1 MSTPLSTFWFE
12 NGSLIPN
19 YFIYSQFLD
28 HCSEIIALTTSSCV
42 FSGEEGNSTYLPH
55 TLLYT
60 GIFPDYRYHSSSD
73 YKVLE

>member
-28 HCSEIIALTTSSCV
+28 HCSEIIALTT
-42 FSGEEGNSTYLPH
+42 
-55 TLLYT
+55 
-60 GIFPDYRYHSSSD
+60 
-73 YKVLE
+73 